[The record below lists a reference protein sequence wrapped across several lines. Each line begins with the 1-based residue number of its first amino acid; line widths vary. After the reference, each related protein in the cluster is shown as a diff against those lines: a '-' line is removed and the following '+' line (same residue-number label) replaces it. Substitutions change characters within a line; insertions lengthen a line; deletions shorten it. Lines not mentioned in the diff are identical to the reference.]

1 MENGYIQL
9 PYGFIPDQNENEKM
23 YFDLPLNYKKS
34 LLFDKLPFVA
44 QLNNPAI
51 DNVVKGKQK
60 DDLSIQKFLLA
71 TDLLE
76 DTIQNNLDMIITDG
90 EFNDAGVRRALD
102 TKFPSI
108 MHKPTVTNFMF
119 RDKAKFDIQNPVIGS
134 LYNQLL
140 TKKQKEKLELD
151 AIGKAPSVK
160 DIDIQKRLNDIS
172 KFNLGIKDNDD
183 DDDGDDDDDDDDNNN
198 SGRPQVF
205 PPTPPSSPS
214 TLSETQRFLLDGGNE
229 RVAEAIGLTT
239 TSTPKAKQ
247 ITFSETI
254 TKVFPKTRREISREP
269 AFDSITEVDE
279 EDIEDDFDVSSTVGG
294 LKDGGEPIDLD
305 FFCGGEKNKQKLLEN
320 ATKNIGILNDSNK
333 KFIDYLTSKY
343 GDFVLSKN
351 KIKIH
356 LESGQIFHDNN
367 ITSESFYDFLN
378 NQQDLT
384 KKELDIDIPVS
395 NDFNKYV
402 REILTDVVDDDYDLQ
417 TNSTSKFLFYN
428 FNTFRQIQR
437 LAPLTVRH
445 SQVADDEFA
454 IKIVQS
460 HNWQYFIETLLHI
473 SNNEIDIKDFNL
485 KNDDEFD
492 DYLIIQKTLQNLN
505 YCKRF
510 YEEVFNDI
518 SYFLHKKIKE
528 IPDEFVEKMQDDL
541 AREIYY
547 TKKLKEIES
556 HVEFLK
562 IFNKF
567 YFKTGR
573 FPGNHFDLMVVPPGI
588 KPSFVKTRDEISPS
602 EINEKFQS
610 GPSYGLAAVQ
620 FIAALNIYFGGD
632 KELSRNVMS
641 EFFHNMSLQALTIDD
656 DNIVIGFDEIIEL
669 NKNLK
674 SLIREDDRNDIE
686 IIDVQ
691 EQQFDEIKDKNQLIE
706 EEVVNNIINNVQ
718 IEYPSDNQ
726 YLSFPNTPSEISK
739 ETDENNKIDQKAH
752 DAFNERDTQISQELI
767 ITARNDLIKSIT
779 DGEGEVPTEVL
790 NNITSSYELQQES
803 APEKDVRD
811 HVQSTIKKNNKQYL
825 QKIKKSPSKIPV
837 AIKTTSPVRLTDL
850 ITDKNKKHQKKPYD
864 RE

>member
-34 LLFDKLPFVA
+34 LLFDKLHFVA

-90 EFNDAGVRRALD
+90 EFNDAGVGRALD

-108 MHKPTVTNFMF
+108 MHKPTATNFMF

-183 DDDGDDDDDDDDNNN
+183 DDGDDDDDDDDNN

-205 PPTPPSSPS
+205 PPSPPSSPS
-214 TLSETQRFLLDGGNE
+214 TLSEIQRFLVDGGNE

-279 EDIEDDFDVSSTVGG
+279 EDIEDDFDVSSTVVG

-367 ITSESFYDFLN
+367 ITSKSFYDFLN

-437 LAPLTVRH
+437 LAPLTFQH

-473 SNNEIDIKDFNL
+473 A
-485 KNDDEFD
+485 
-492 DYLIIQKTLQNLN
+492 IIN
-505 YCKRF
+505 
-510 YEEVFNDI
+510 I
-518 SYFLHKKIKE
+518 FLFQ
-528 IPDEFVEKMQDDL
+528 IPLPKFQ
-541 AREIYY
+541 
-547 TKKLKEIES
+547 KKLM
-556 HVEFLK
+556 K
-562 IFNKF
+562 I
-567 YFKTGR
+567 
-573 FPGNHFDLMVVPPGI
+573 I
-588 KPSFVKTRDEISPS
+588 K
-602 EINEKFQS
+602 
-610 GPSYGLAAVQ
+610 
-620 FIAALNIYFGGD
+620 
-632 KELSRNVMS
+632 
-641 EFFHNMSLQALTIDD
+641 
-656 DNIVIGFDEIIEL
+656 
-669 NKNLK
+669 
-674 SLIREDDRNDIE
+674 
-686 IIDVQ
+686 
-691 EQQFDEIKDKNQLIE
+691 
-706 EEVVNNIINNVQ
+706 
-718 IEYPSDNQ
+718 
-726 YLSFPNTPSEISK
+726 
-739 ETDENNKIDQKAH
+739 
-752 DAFNERDTQISQELI
+752 
-767 ITARNDLIKSIT
+767 
-779 DGEGEVPTEVL
+779 
-790 NNITSSYELQQES
+790 
-803 APEKDVRD
+803 
-811 HVQSTIKKNNKQYL
+811 
-825 QKIKKSPSKIPV
+825 
-837 AIKTTSPVRLTDL
+837 
-850 ITDKNKKHQKKPYD
+850 
-864 RE
+864 